1 MSEGLLALLA
11 FVPVLVIFLL
21 MAVLRQPATRAM
33 PIAFLVTL
41 LLVYFVWN
49 TYMNYIGVALING
62 FVIAVEI
69 LLIVF
74 GALTLLFT
82 LRESGAIAVINQG
95 FTNISSDKRVQAII
109 ITWMFG
115 SFLEGAA
122 GFGTPAAITAPLLLS
137 LGFPALAAVMV
148 ALIANSTAVAF
159 GAVGTPTLIGI
170 GSSLDLPLV
179 RDQLLIQGLT
189 FPEFIYNVG
198 VWSAI
203 QHFIPGILV
212 PVLMILMLTRF
223 FGKNKS
229 IKEGFAIVPYAL
241 FAGFCFMVPYIL
253 VAIFIGPEFPSV
265 LGALTG
271 LLILIPLTRKGFL
284 VPKKKWDFPK
294 RSAWEKNWTGN
305 ISMETGQKTPQF
317 SGFKAWVPYGLIG
330 LLLVVSRIRSLPFND
345 WLVSV
350 KLELEQALGSGVTI
364 NFDPL
369 YNPGVFPFLF
379 VALISVLIFK
389 MNKKQVSTAWSESL
403 RRIQGPSIALI
414 FAVPMVRLML
424 QSGNNPDALAGMPVA
439 MASYMSGLFS
449 QSWPFVSPFVGAL
462 GSFIAGSNAVSNM
475 LFGYFQYS
483 VASQAGLSHTLIAAL
498 QNIGGSIGNMIAVHN
513 IIAACAT
520 VGLVGV
526 EGVLL
531 KRNLIPVL
539 VLASVAGIMAL
550 LLSYVFTLGIY

>member
-1 MSEGLLALLA
+1 MSEGYLALLA
-11 FVPVLVIFLL
+11 FIPVLVIFLL

-74 GALTLLFT
+74 GALILLFT

-95 FTNISSDKRVQAII
+95 FSNISSDKRVQAII

-179 RDQLLIQGLT
+179 RDQLLMQGLT
-189 FPEFIYNVG
+189 FSEFIYNVG
-198 VWSAI
+198 IWSAL
-203 QHFIPGILV
+203 QHFTPGILV

-241 FAGFCFMVPYIL
+241 FAGLCFMVPYVL
-253 VAIFIGPEFPSV
+253 VAVFIGPEFPSV

-284 VPKKKWDFPK
+284 VPKKKWDFPE

-305 ISMETGQKTPQF
+305 ISMETGQKTPEF
-317 SGFKAWVPYGLIG
+317 SGFKAWLPYGLIG

-350 KLELEQALGSGVTI
+350 KLELEEALGSGVTI

-379 VALISVLIFK
+379 VALLSVLIFK
-389 MNKKQVSTAWSESL
+389 MNKKQVSIAWSEAI
-403 RRIQGPSIALI
+403 RRIQGPAIALV

-424 QSGNNPDALAGMPVA
+424 QSGNNPDAIAGMPVA
-439 MASYMSGLFS
+439 M
-449 QSWPFVSPFVGAL
+449 
-462 GSFIAGSNAVSNM
+462 
-475 LFGYFQYS
+475 
-483 VASQAGLSHTLIAAL
+483 
-498 QNIGGSIGNMIAVHN
+498 
-513 IIAACAT
+513 
-520 VGLVGV
+520 
-526 EGVLL
+526 
-531 KRNLIPVL
+531 
-539 VLASVAGIMAL
+539 
-550 LLSYVFTLGIY
+550 